1 MYEYAGHFPSNP
13 ACQYVQELDGAPE
26 QSHLLVSPVPA
37 IFARS
42 PLLIAKLMQIAGV
55 NPHQEIL
62 EMAGAGIASPMV
74 LSVNYRLVVLKQ
86 SGDCGK
92 AQPQR

>member
-1 MYEYAGHFPSNP
+1 M
-13 ACQYVQELDGAPE
+13 GAPE

-37 IFARS
+37 VSARS
-42 PLLIAKLMQIAGV
+42 PLLIAKLMRIAEV
-55 NPHQEIL
+55 NLHREIL
-62 EMAGAGIASPMV
+62 EMAGAAIASPMV
-74 LSVNYRLVVLKQ
+74 LSVYYRLAVLKQ